1 MAVDVMAVVAIAAVL
16 YGLDK
21 SLAPGAGIL
30 AVATLTAV
38 MPAKEATGITLIMAI
53 VADWSA
59 IWAYRGNVSRRSL
72 IRLFPFVAIGILAGA
87 GFLFVADDTVTRLTI
102 GVILAVFV
110 GMYFLSLVRRRF
122 VRGSRAGASTTRDT
136 GHAVDAARDVH
147 VMGNAAGE
155 VVEDAAGAFAGKGG
169 RCADKSDSDSASA
182 AADGSVNDGPTVP
195 PRSAARAFAFVKRVV
210 CGALAGFTT
219 MVANAGGP
227 ITSIYFLSE
236 NLSVM
241 RFLGTTAWFYLIINM
256 VKLPFAI
263 GLNMITWANFT
274 AMAWTIPLVIIAVLC
289 GRWVARRV
297 SQSAFSVLVY
307 ALSVVAVIRLFL

>member
-1 MAVDVMAVVAIAAVL
+1 MMTVGVMAVMAFAAVL

-72 IRLFPFVAIGILAGA
+72 IRLFPFVAVGIAAGA
-87 GFLFVADDTVTRLTI
+87 GFLFVADNTVTRLTI

-110 GMYFLSLVRRRF
+110 SMYFLSLARKRMAGTDRTTHAG
-122 VRGSRAGASTTRDT
+122 RGQ
-136 GHAVDAARDVH
+136 AA
-147 VMGNAAGE
+147 A
-155 VVEDAAGAFAGKGG
+155 
-169 RCADKSDSDSASA
+169 SDSDDHAGNGKTTLSLA
-182 AADGSVNDGPTVP
+182 
-195 PRSAARAFAFVKRVV
+195 KRVV

-241 RFLGTTAWFYLIINM
+241 RFLGTTAWFYLIINL
-256 VKLPFAI
+256 VKLPFSI
-263 GLNMITWANFT
+263 GLGMITWTNFT
-274 AMAWTIPLVIIAVLC
+274 AMAWTIPLVVVAVLC

-297 SQSAFSVLVY
+297 SQPMFSMLVY
-307 ALSVVAVIRLFL
+307 VLSVVAVVRLFL

>member
-1 MAVDVMAVVAIAAVL
+1 M
-16 YGLDK
+16 
-21 SLAPGAGIL
+21 
-30 AVATLTAV
+30 ATLTAV

-72 IRLFPFVAIGILAGA
+72 IRLFPFVAIGIAAGA
-87 GFLFVADDTVTRLTI
+87 GFLFVADNTVTRLTI

-110 GMYFLSLVRRRF
+110 SMYFLSLARKRLAALATVGRSGQAEADPSKADESNA
-122 VRGSRAGASTTRDT
+122 VKPDGTTTLD
-136 GHAVDAARDVH
+136 
-147 VMGNAAGE
+147 
-155 VVEDAAGAFAGKGG
+155 
-169 RCADKSDSDSASA
+169 DSDARSSA
-182 AADGSVNDGPTVP
+182 VP
-195 PRSAARAFAFVKRVV
+195 HTMGAKSFALAKRVV

-241 RFLGTTAWFYLIINM
+241 RFLGTTAWFYLIINL

>member
-1 MAVDVMAVVAIAAVL
+1 MTVGVMAVVAIAAVL

-72 IRLFPFVAIGILAGA
+72 IRLFPFVAIGIAAGA
-87 GFLFVADDTVTRLTI
+87 GFLFVADNTVTRLTI

-110 GMYFLSLVRRRF
+110 SMYFLSLARKRLAERRAVGRSGR
-122 VRGSRAGASTTRDT
+122 VETEPSKADASNAVKPDGTTT
-136 GHAVDAARDVH
+136 
-147 VMGNAAGE
+147 
-155 VVEDAAGAFAGKGG
+155 
-169 RCADKSDSDSASA
+169 
-182 AADGSVNDGPTVP
+182 ADGSDARSSAVPHTVG
-195 PRSAARAFAFVKRVV
+195 AKTFALAKRVV

-289 GRWVARRV
+289 GRWVARCV

>member
-1 MAVDVMAVVAIAAVL
+1 MTVGVMAVVALAAVL

-59 IWAYRGNVSRRSL
+59 IWAYRGNVSRRTL
-72 IRLFPFVAIGILAGA
+72 IRLFPFVAIGIAAGA
-87 GFLFVADDTVTRLTI
+87 GFLFVADNTVTRLTI

-110 GMYFLSLVRRRF
+110 SMYFLSLARKRMAETDPTAHAGRRQ
-122 VRGSRAGASTTRDT
+122 GTEPATDDHAG
-136 GHAVDAARDVH
+136 
-147 VMGNAAGE
+147 N
-155 VVEDAAGAFAGKGG
+155 GKT
-169 RCADKSDSDSASA
+169 ALSLA
-182 AADGSVNDGPTVP
+182 
-195 PRSAARAFAFVKRVV
+195 KRVI

-241 RFLGTTAWFYLIINM
+241 RFLGTTAWFYLIINL
-256 VKLPFAI
+256 VKLPFSI
-263 GLNMITWANFT
+263 GLGMITWTNFT
-274 AMAWTIPLVIIAVLC
+274 AMAWTIPLVVAAVLC

-297 SQSAFSVLVY
+297 SQSTFSMLVY

>member
-1 MAVDVMAVVAIAAVL
+1 MMTVGVMAMVALAAVL

-59 IWAYRGNVSRRSL
+59 IWAYRGNVSRRTL
-72 IRLFPFVAIGILAGA
+72 LRLFPFVAIGIVAGA
-87 GFLFVADDTVTRLTI
+87 GFLFVADNTVTRLTI

-110 GMYFLSLVRRRF
+110 GMYFLSLARKKI
-122 VRGSRAGASTTRDT
+122 
-136 GHAVDAARDVH
+136 AARH
-147 VMGNAAGE
+147 RAAEPSRGTADT
-155 VVEDAAGAFAGKGG
+155 DADGP
-169 RCADKSDSDSASA
+169 A
-182 AADGSVNDGPTVP
+182 AADVAVMAQRPVESSSSKTT
-195 PRSAARAFAFVKRVV
+195 SATSAKAFALVKRVV
-210 CGALAGFTT
+210 CGALSGFTT

-241 RFLGTTAWFYLIINM
+241 RFLGTTAWFYLIINL
-256 VKLPFAI
+256 VKLPFSI
-263 GLNMITWANFT
+263 GLGMITWTNFT
-274 AMAWTIPLVIIAVLC
+274 AMAWTIPLVVVAVLC

-297 SQSAFSVLVY
+297 SQSMFSMLVY
-307 ALSVVAVIRLFL
+307 VLSVVAVVRLFL

>member
-1 MAVDVMAVVAIAAVL
+1 MTVGVMAVVAIAAVL

-30 AVATLTAV
+30 AVATLTSV

-72 IRLFPFVAIGILAGA
+72 IRLFPFVAIGIAAGA
-87 GFLFVADDTVTRLTI
+87 GFLFVADNTVTRLTI

-110 GMYFLSLVRRRF
+110 SMYFLSLARKRL
-122 VRGSRAGASTTRDT
+122 
-136 GHAVDAARDVH
+136 AARSTVGRSGQAEAEPSKADES
-147 VMGNAAGE
+147 NAVKPDGTTTL
-155 VVEDAAGAFAGKGG
+155 D
-169 RCADKSDSDSASA
+169 DSDARSSA
-182 AADGSVNDGPTVP
+182 VP
-195 PRSAARAFAFVKRVV
+195 HTMGAKSFALAKRVV

>member
-1 MAVDVMAVVAIAAVL
+1 MTVGVMTVVAIAAVL

-30 AVATLTAV
+30 AVAALTAV

-72 IRLFPFVAIGILAGA
+72 IRLFPFVAIGIAAGA
-87 GFLFVADDTVTRLTI
+87 GFLFVADNTVTRLTI

-110 GMYFLSLVRRRF
+110 SMYFLSLARKKLAERRTVGRS
-122 VRGSRAGASTTRDT
+122 GQAEAEPSKADASDAVKPDGTTT
-136 GHAVDAARDVH
+136 
-147 VMGNAAGE
+147 
-155 VVEDAAGAFAGKGG
+155 
-169 RCADKSDSDSASA
+169 ADDSDARSSA
-182 AADGSVNDGPTVP
+182 VP
-195 PRSAARAFAFVKRVV
+195 HTIGAKTFALAKRVV

>member
-1 MAVDVMAVVAIAAVL
+1 MTVGVMAVVAIAAVL

-72 IRLFPFVAIGILAGA
+72 IRLFPFVAIGIAAGA
-87 GFLFVADDTVTRLTI
+87 GFLFIADNTVTRLTI

-110 GMYFLSLVRRRF
+110 SMYFLSLARKRL
-122 VRGSRAGASTTRDT
+122 
-136 GHAVDAARDVH
+136 AARSTVGRSGQAEAEPSKADES
-147 VMGNAAGE
+147 NAVKPDGTTTL
-155 VVEDAAGAFAGKGG
+155 D
-169 RCADKSDSDSASA
+169 DSDARSSA
-182 AADGSVNDGPTVP
+182 VP
-195 PRSAARAFAFVKRVV
+195 HTMGAKTFALAKRVV

-241 RFLGTTAWFYLIINM
+241 RFLGTTAWFYLIINL

>member
-1 MAVDVMAVVAIAAVL
+1 MTVGVMAVVAIAAVL

-72 IRLFPFVAIGILAGA
+72 IRLFPFVAIGIAAGA
-87 GFLFVADDTVTRLTI
+87 GFLFVADNTVTRLTI
-102 GVILAVFV
+102 GVILTVFV
-110 GMYFLSLVRRRF
+110 SMYFLSL
-122 VRGSRAGASTTRDT
+122 
-136 GHAVDAARDVH
+136 AR
-147 VMGNAAGE
+147 
-155 VVEDAAGAFAGKGG
+155 K
-169 RCADKSDSDSASA
+169 RL
-182 AADGSVNDGPTVP
+182 
-195 PRSAARAFAFVKRVV
+195 AARATVGRSGQAEAEPSKADESNAVKPDGTTTLDDSDARSSAVPHTMGAKSFALAKRVV

-241 RFLGTTAWFYLIINM
+241 RFLGTTAWFYLIINL
-256 VKLPFAI
+256 VKLPFSI
-263 GLNMITWANFT
+263 GLNMITWANFM

>member
-1 MAVDVMAVVAIAAVL
+1 MTVGVMAVVAIAAVL

-72 IRLFPFVAIGILAGA
+72 IRLFPFVAIGIAAGA
-87 GFLFVADDTVTRLTI
+87 GFLFVADNTVTRLTI

-110 GMYFLSLVRRRF
+110 SMYFLSLARKRLAALATVGRSGQAEADPSKADESNA
-122 VRGSRAGASTTRDT
+122 VKPDGTTTLD
-136 GHAVDAARDVH
+136 
-147 VMGNAAGE
+147 
-155 VVEDAAGAFAGKGG
+155 
-169 RCADKSDSDSASA
+169 DSDARSSA
-182 AADGSVNDGPTVP
+182 VP
-195 PRSAARAFAFVKRVV
+195 HTMGAKSFALAKRVV

-241 RFLGTTAWFYLIINM
+241 RFLGTTAWFYLIINL

>member
-1 MAVDVMAVVAIAAVL
+1 MRCMCGKPMRHECDANTKKEMTMMTVGVMAAVALAAVL

-72 IRLFPFVAIGILAGA
+72 IRLFPFVAIGIAAGA
-87 GFLFVADDTVTRLTI
+87 GFLFVADNTVTRLTI

-110 GMYFLSLVRRRF
+110 SMYFLSLARKRMTKTGRTAHAG
-122 VRGSRAGASTTRDT
+122 RGQ
-136 GHAVDAARDVH
+136 AA
-147 VMGNAAGE
+147 A
-155 VVEDAAGAFAGKGG
+155 
-169 RCADKSDSDSASA
+169 SDSDDHAGNGKTALSLA
-182 AADGSVNDGPTVP
+182 
-195 PRSAARAFAFVKRVV
+195 KRVV

-236 NLSVM
+236 NLSVI
-241 RFLGTTAWFYLIINM
+241 RFLGTTAWFYLIINL
-256 VKLPFAI
+256 VKLPFSI
-263 GLNMITWANFT
+263 GLGMITWTNFT
-274 AMAWTIPLVIIAVLC
+274 AMAWTIPLVVVAVLC

-297 SQSAFSVLVY
+297 SQSMFSMLVY
-307 ALSVVAVIRLFL
+307 VLSVVAVVRLFL

>member
-1 MAVDVMAVVAIAAVL
+1 MTLGVMAVVAVAAVL

-30 AVATLTAV
+30 AVAMLTAV
-38 MPAKEATGITLIMAI
+38 VPAKEATGITLIMAI

-59 IWAYRGNVSRRSL
+59 IWAYRGNVSRGTL
-72 IRLFPFVAIGILAGA
+72 LRLFPFVAIGIVAGA

-110 GMYFLSLVRRRF
+110 GMYFLSLARKRLAGDHRKAGHVQ
-122 VRGSRAGASTTRDT
+122 GAS
-136 GHAVDAARDVH
+136 
-147 VMGNAAGE
+147 
-155 VVEDAAGAFAGKGG
+155 GAT
-169 RCADKSDSDSASA
+169 
-182 AADGSVNDGPTVP
+182 ADGSDAAETSAGAAGPAESSA
-195 PRSAARAFAFVKRVV
+195 PRTSVAKSIALAKRVV

-236 NLSVM
+236 NLAVM

-263 GLNMITWANFT
+263 GLGMITWANFT
-274 AMAWTIPLVIIAVLC
+274 AMAWTIPLVVVAVLA

-297 SQSAFSVLVY
+297 SQAAFSMLVY
-307 ALSVVAVIRLFL
+307 ALSVVAVVRLFL

>member
-1 MAVDVMAVVAIAAVL
+1 MTVGVMAVVAIAAVL

-72 IRLFPFVAIGILAGA
+72 IRLFPFVAIGIAAGA
-87 GFLFVADDTVTRLTI
+87 GFLFVADNTVTRLTI

-110 GMYFLSLVRRRF
+110 SMYFLSLARKRLAERRAVGRSGR
-122 VRGSRAGASTTRDT
+122 VETEPSKADASNAVKPDGTTT
-136 GHAVDAARDVH
+136 
-147 VMGNAAGE
+147 
-155 VVEDAAGAFAGKGG
+155 
-169 RCADKSDSDSASA
+169 
-182 AADGSVNDGPTVP
+182 ADGSDARSSAVPHTVG
-195 PRSAARAFAFVKRVV
+195 AKTFALAKRVV

>member
-1 MAVDVMAVVAIAAVL
+1 MTVGVMAVVAIAAVL

-72 IRLFPFVAIGILAGA
+72 IRLFPFVAIGIAAGA
-87 GFLFVADDTVTRLTI
+87 GFLFVADNTVTRLTI

-110 GMYFLSLVRRRF
+110 SMYFLSLARKRLAALATVGRSGQAEADPSKADESNA
-122 VRGSRAGASTTRDT
+122 VKPDGTTTLD
-136 GHAVDAARDVH
+136 
-147 VMGNAAGE
+147 
-155 VVEDAAGAFAGKGG
+155 
-169 RCADKSDSDSASA
+169 DSDARSSA
-182 AADGSVNDGPTVP
+182 APHTMGAKS
-195 PRSAARAFAFVKRVV
+195 FALAKRVV

-241 RFLGTTAWFYLIINM
+241 RFLGTTAWFYLIINL
-256 VKLPFAI
+256 VKLPFSI
-263 GLNMITWANFT
+263 GLNMITWANFM

>member
-1 MAVDVMAVVAIAAVL
+1 MTMMTVGVMAVVAFAAVL

-72 IRLFPFVAIGILAGA
+72 IRLFPFVAVGIAAGA
-87 GFLFVADDTVTRLTI
+87 GFLFVADNTVTRLTI

-110 GMYFLSLVRRRF
+110 SMYFLSLARKRMAGTDRTAHAG
-122 VRGSRAGASTTRDT
+122 RGQ
-136 GHAVDAARDVH
+136 AA
-147 VMGNAAGE
+147 A
-155 VVEDAAGAFAGKGG
+155 
-169 RCADKSDSDSASA
+169 SDSDDHAGNGKTTLSLA
-182 AADGSVNDGPTVP
+182 
-195 PRSAARAFAFVKRVV
+195 KRVV

-241 RFLGTTAWFYLIINM
+241 RFLGTTAWFYLIINL
-256 VKLPFAI
+256 VKLPFSI
-263 GLNMITWANFT
+263 GLGMITWTNFT
-274 AMAWTIPLVIIAVLC
+274 AMAWTIPLVVVAVLC

-297 SQSAFSVLVY
+297 SQSMFSMLVY
-307 ALSVVAVIRLFL
+307 ALSVVAVVRLFL

>member
-1 MAVDVMAVVAIAAVL
+1 MTVGVMAVVAIAAVL

-59 IWAYRGNVSRRSL
+59 IWAYRGNVSRRTL
-72 IRLFPFVAIGILAGA
+72 LRLFPFVAIGIVAGA
-87 GFLFVADDTVTRLTI
+87 GFLFVADNTVTRLTI

-110 GMYFLSLVRRRF
+110 SMYFLSLARKRIAERRTVGRS
-122 VRGSRAGASTTRDT
+122 GQAEAKPSKADASNAMMTDDTTT
-136 GHAVDAARDVH
+136 
-147 VMGNAAGE
+147 
-155 VVEDAAGAFAGKGG
+155 
-169 RCADKSDSDSASA
+169 ADDSDARSSA
-182 AADGSVNDGPTVP
+182 VPHTVGTKT
-195 PRSAARAFAFVKRVV
+195 FALVKRVV

-236 NLSVM
+236 NLSVV

-263 GLNMITWANFT
+263 GLNMITWTNFT
-274 AMAWTIPLVIIAVLC
+274 AMAWTIPLVIVAVLC

-307 ALSVVAVIRLFL
+307 ALSVVAVVRLFM